1 MELLLS
7 KENLKKKFLQGREE
21 DDDPVEY
28 EENDD
33 EYDD

>member
-7 KENLKKKFLQGREE
+7 KENYYKFVLQGREE